1 MKGSVKLFIASL
13 IVLACAVGFFIGTCC
28 GAHCCPMRHCDH
40 MGAPG
45 KMMPPPPPTKADFKK
60 GPEDKGFHKKWPH
73 PAMYDSLLQLTPE
86 QKTTLEKH
94 RDEMGKAFKDLRG
107 NKMEAEKELKEA
119 LDSGDTSKIEAAKG
133 KILTAMEALLN
144 KRIEGVKSINQILT
158 QEQQEKFRQ
167 ILREYHEKFK
177 KGHHGK
183 RGPQES
189 GPTPPPEREA
199 PPHEAP

>member
-1 MKGSVKLFIASL
+1 
-13 IVLACAVGFFIGTCC
+13 
-28 GAHCCPMRHCDH
+28 
-40 MGAPG
+40 
-45 KMMPPPPPTKADFKK
+45 
-60 GPEDKGFHKKWPH
+60 
-73 PAMYDSLLQLTPE
+73 MYDSLLQLSQE
-86 QKTTLEKH
+86 QKTALEKH

-133 KILTAMEALLN
+133 KILAALEALLN

-167 ILREYHEKFK
+167 ILRDHHENFK

-183 RGPQES
+183 RGLQES